1 MAEPFIGE
9 IHIYPYT
16 YPPYNWADCNGQQM
30 SLAQYQAL
38 YAIVG
43 TTFGGDGRTN
53 FNLPNLMGRLPMGQ
67 GSGPGL
73 TPRAYGSTGGDYTVT
88 LNQSQMANHNHTL
101 SFEREVTETAA
112 PTGNYPGVFRQNGAG
127 TELYDTDGTTNT
139 VYMSPQAVG
148 VTGGSQ
154 PHANMQPYMVLRF
167 CIALEGNWPSRN

>member
-9 IHIYPYT
+9 IHIYPYS

-30 SLAQYQAL
+30 PLTQYQAL

-43 TTFGGDGRTN
+43 STFGSDNRTY

-67 GSGPGL
+67 GTGPGL
-73 TPRAYGSTGGDYTVT
+73 TPRPYASTGGDYTVT
-88 LNQSQMANHNHTL
+88 LSEGQMANHNHTL
-101 SFEREVTETAA
+101 SFEREVTEMAA
-112 PTGNYPGVFRQNGAG
+112 PSGNYPGVFLEGSVG
-127 TELYDTDGTTNT
+127 TNLYDANGTSDAVN
-139 VYMSPQAVG
+139 MSPLALG

-167 CIALEGNWPSRN
+167 CIALDGVWPSRN